1 MTLSERNTIFKIGIV
16 FCSIC
21 ALFVIAASLLIFPV
35 YSKIMEEYIRRPA
48 NIFQFLTGI
57 FMKNDYYAVFVSLAA
72 SVLYSL
78 IGIISIYFFFERTS
92 APEILY
98 IAMFTISFAFEAI
111 RLILP
116 LNHIYIFSLFYVS
129 LASKF
134 LLFIRSFS
142 VFSLF
147 AAGLCAAGLEI
158 QKTRN
163 VIFVIII
170 AAAVITLGVPIDGSN
185 WDTSMNIVNSYASTF
200 AFVEL
205 LAFIT
210 TMISFFIAA
219 KIRDSREYVN
229 VAIGAML
236 ALIGRAFLL
245 DVDNWLGP
253 IPGIILLSI
262 GTTFLCSKLHKIH
275 LWL

>member
-1 MTLSERNTIFKIGIV
+1 MTLSERNTVFKIGIV

-21 ALFVIAASLLIFPV
+21 ALFIVAASFLIIPV
-35 YSKIMEEYIRRPA
+35 YSKIMEEYTRHPA
-48 NIFQFLTGI
+48 NFFQFFTGI
-57 FMKNDYYAVFVSLAA
+57 FMKNNYYAVYVSLVV
-72 SVLYSL
+72 SVLFSL
-78 IGIISIYFFFERTS
+78 IGIISIHSFFERTS

-98 IAMFTISFAFEAI
+98 IAIFTISFAFETI

-116 LNHIYIFSLFYVS
+116 LHHIYIFSLFYVS

-134 LLFIRSFS
+134 LLFIRCLSI
-142 VFSLF
+142 FSLF

-170 AAAVITLGVPIDGSN
+170 AAAVITFGVPLDGSN
-185 WDTSMNIVNSYASTF
+185 WDTSMNIINRYSSTF
-200 AFVEL
+200 ALVEL
-205 LAFIT
+205 TAFIT

-219 KIRDSREYVN
+219 KIRDSKEYIN
-229 VAIGAML
+229 VAIGSML
-236 ALIGRAFLL
+236 ALIGRSFLI
-245 DVDNWLGP
+245 DVDNWIGP
-253 IPGIILLSI
+253 ILGILLLSI
-262 GTTFLCSKLHKIH
+262 GTRFLCSRLHKIH